1 MFVCA
6 QGTPL
11 PLSWMMLG
19 TNGTALSLGSDDPYQ
34 AWHDYEKKGSFDSG
48 NFMRYVQ
55 HCVIYVQCNITPTRW
70 FVFIIDGINTHLSHE
85 TIQNVWYIFTVFY
98 VQVTDI
104 PTTNDNGPFYCFVI
118 FCKVRTNKRPLPD
131 APSVSAVLRS

>member
-55 HCVIYVQCNITPTRW
+55 NCVIAVRLNISPAHRSASAHTSATRKFNMRGTYLLCFTFKLHIYLLPMLTVLSIVLW
-70 FVFIIDGINTHLSHE
+70 YFVTFVLIDALS
-85 TIQNVWYIFTVFY
+85 
-98 VQVTDI
+98 
-104 PTTNDNGPFYCFVI
+104 
-118 FCKVRTNKRPLPD
+118 
-131 APSVSAVLRS
+131 